1 MERRIVV
8 SALIK
13 FEDKYLFVKQ
23 DKTDGAYPGT
33 LHLPGGSLE
42 GDESIEDGIRREV
55 REETGL
61 ELVYVVPFDF
71 DEDYLYYK
79 GAMTHLIYLRFLAE
93 SETNVAIAASDA
105 KEIVWLKKDEIKNSK
120 QNSATIKML
129 KKLELI

>member
-1 MERRIVV
+1 M
-8 SALIK
+8 
-13 FEDKYLFVKQ
+13 
-23 DKTDGAYPGT
+23 
-33 LHLPGGSLE
+33 E

-61 ELVYVVPFDF
+61 KLVYVVPFDF

-93 SETNVAIAASDA
+93 SETDVAVAASDA